1 MTSTIAPP
9 VRPFFTPEKAELP
22 QIHDPLFETLAI
34 LAAVLY
40 ILAAHTCMKMDPW
53 QRNLRMMH
61 HLNEFLD
68 LDSAKSNVVD
78 EFVSLFNAIRE
89 GLTHIDD
96 DFQIPDS
103 QINMLFLS
111 KLKSRPEWADWATA
125 LLRDPQV
132 NGSDSTVRISFQELA
147 RWAREEEKAI
157 QVREEEEEE
166 DDHDSGI
173 ELPVQPPPSTLPADR
188 ESAIDPLGWGGAAP
202 RIQSRSRAL
211 TQDEI
216 NAFVVQKM
224 DQEGIYRSGSTRGHR
239 KRPSQEEI
247 NQYVVEQMHREQD
260 RGTRARSYSQPEP
273 RIANRHHQEQ
283 HMRHQQSA
291 RVPRC
296 RFCSDLHP
304 SDRCWRRWRVAV
316 EAPQANFFPKRVEYR
331 TEVPGQP
338 PMYRT
343 GFTLY

>member
-1 MTSTIAPP
+1 
-9 VRPFFTPEKAELP
+9 
-22 QIHDPLFETLAI
+22 
-34 LAAVLY
+34 
-40 ILAAHTCMKMDPW
+40 
-53 QRNLRMMH
+53 MMH
-61 HLNEFLD
+61 YLDEFLD

-96 DFQIPDS
+96 DYQIPDS

-111 KLKSRPEWADWATA
+111 KLKSRPEWADWATG
-125 LLRDPQV
+125 LMRDSRV
-132 NGSDSTVRISFQELA
+132 NGADQTEKISFQALA
-147 RWAREEEKAI
+147 RLAREEEKAI
-157 QVREEEEEE
+157 QEREEDEEE
-166 DDHDSGI
+166 DHDSGI
-173 ELPVQPPPSTLPADR
+173 ALPVQPPPSLPADH
-188 ESAIDPLGWGGAAP
+188 ESAIDPMGWGGAAP
-202 RIQSRSRAL
+202 RIQPL

-224 DQEGIYRSGSTRGHR
+224 DQEGLYRRGSTRGHH

-247 NQYVVEQMHREQD
+247 NRYVIEQMRKEQQD

-283 HMRHQQSA
+283 HLQRQRSV

>member
-1 MTSTIAPP
+1 
-9 VRPFFTPEKAELP
+9 
-22 QIHDPLFETLAI
+22 
-34 LAAVLY
+34 
-40 ILAAHTCMKMDPW
+40 MDPW

-132 NGSDSTVRISFQELA
+132 NGSDSTARISFQELA

-157 QVREEEEEE
+157 RVREEGEEEEEEEEEE

-173 ELPVQPPPSTLPADR
+173 ELP
-188 ESAIDPLGWGGAAP
+188 
-202 RIQSRSRAL
+202 SRSRAL

-224 DQEGIYRSGSTRGHR
+224 DQEGLYRSGSTRGHR

-283 HMRHQQSA
+283 HMRRQQSA